1 MGVSFFGWLIFSLM
15 RFLQN
20 TLQSNL
26 LFVMVEDFGHLILM
40 ITLKLG
46 NVVIVPIP
54 VLWVKVTATV
64 MMIVMGV

>member
-1 MGVSFFGWLIFSLM
+1 M

-64 MMIVMGV
+64 MMNVMGV